1 MNIYRNTNW
10 TGRNYDCTNVVYQV
24 VAGDQK
30 PCRFSGAA
38 APDGEW
44 VKADR
49 IPADMQ
55 DIGGFMGHT
64 FYGYM

>member
-1 MNIYRNTNW
+1 
-10 TGRNYDCTNVVYQV
+10 V